1 MANLNITEMPVQG
14 RDPASDRLPIG
25 QLPGIAVQN
34 VAIGGSSTQSSAFD
48 QRTGM
53 IRVRAD
59 LSCAVLVGTNPTA
72 LTTSVQLD
80 AGAAEYFAVPIGQSY
95 KIAVIAI

>member
-14 RDPASDRLPIG
+14 RDAASDRLPIG
-25 QLPGIAVQN
+25 ALPGTVQN
-34 VAIGGSSTQSSAFD
+34 VAIGGSSTQSAAF
-48 QRTGM
+48 QNTTGM
-53 IRVRAD
+53 IRLRAD
-59 LSCAVLVGTNPTA
+59 IACAVLVGTNPTA

-95 KIAVIAI
+95 KIAVISI